1 MFDTPLELFVAL
13 GSAMAIGIIATYIAL
28 IWLRFA
34 ASTKI
39 TAHYML
45 SFACFPRGAFHLLF
59 AVHLLFPQLHL
70 MTYEH
75 MLGYHPL
82 SNIHTLT
89 TIGLVLFL
97 IGYFLMLGPM
107 YDFRRCSRTVAFVII
122 TLTAGFLFANAIG
135 AGYIY
140 NVYFADFFFFLGICT
155 IYLEQWIFSG
165 HENYAKYFVLAF
177 LLGITNC
184 LLHLKFSIP
193 EGSIIDVI
201 YPIGGL
207 IILYGGNASP
217 KFWIEPTHDN
227 ITLAQSLRHTLVSF
241 FTDRIYHDKVD

>member
-13 GSAMAIGIIATYIAL
+13 SSTIAIGVIATYLTL

-34 ASTKI
+34 VFTKI
-39 TAHYML
+39 LSHYMI
-45 SFACFPRGAFHLLF
+45 SFAILPRAAFHLLF
-59 AVHLLFPQLHL
+59 AVHLLSPQLHL

-75 MLGYHPL
+75 MLGYYPL

-97 IGYFLMLGPM
+97 IGYFSMLKPI
-107 YDFRRCSRTVAFVII
+107 YDFKRCSRTAAFVVII
-122 TLTAGFLFANAIG
+122 SIMGFLFANAIG

-140 NVYFADFFFFLGICT
+140 NVYFADFFFFLGICA
-155 IYLEQWIFSG
+155 IYLERWIFSDP
-165 HENYAKYFVLAF
+165 ENYAKYFVLAF

-184 LLHLKFSIP
+184 LLHLKFLIP

-201 YPIGGL
+201 YPVGGL
-207 IILYGGNASP
+207 IFLYGGNASP
-217 KFWIEPTHDN
+217 KFWIESTHDN
-227 ITLAQSLRHTLVSF
+227 MRLAHSFRHTLLSF
-241 FTDRIYHDKVD
+241 FTNGI